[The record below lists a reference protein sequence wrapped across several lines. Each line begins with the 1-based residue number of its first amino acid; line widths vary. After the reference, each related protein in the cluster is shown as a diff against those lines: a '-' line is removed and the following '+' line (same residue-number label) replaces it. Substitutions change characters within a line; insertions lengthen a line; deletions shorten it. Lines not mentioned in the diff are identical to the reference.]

1 MIKKTIS
8 FVDYNGNERKEDF
21 YFNLN
26 KAELVEMEVSV
37 DGGLSEYIKK
47 IVATRDGKAIINAF
61 KDLIMKSVGEKSLD
75 GRRFIKSEE
84 FAKEFSQTEAY
95 VNLYME
101 LATDADKGAEFVNG
115 ILPDAIDKEGLA
127 EKMKAD
133 SGLALVD
140 SNN

>member
-115 ILPDAIDKEGLA
+115 ILPDSIDKEDLS
-127 EKMKAD
+127 ERMKAD